1 MSDESC
7 EKIKIK
13 ELRLSTFGP
22 QSSDDLATEK
32 ESTFKSVLK
41 DVSENQLKTN
51 LKPCETK
58 RTADRT
64 RINSFY
70 DA

>member
-7 EKIKIK
+7 GKIKIK

-22 QSSDDLATEK
+22 QSGDDLTTEK
-32 ESTFKSVLK
+32 ESIFKSVLN
-41 DVSENQLKTN
+41 DVSENQLKTD
-51 LKPCETK
+51 LKLCETK

-64 RINSFY
+64 RINSSY